1 MDDELIDSLQ
11 AVPLWKTVPLD
22 LPNSCLMI
30 NSNFVQK
37 ELTYNINA
45 FDGSHFWQESVT
57 KKDFLKKCKQSF
69 AAAVGVQ
76 KEKIMEPEAPHLSRI
91 VMTKANDFDKL
102 MEQIRDKLSTVSSR
116 EKVQLLTLTPESWS
130 IKEASSYF
138 QELNPKIEANLDYIF
153 NEIKTKC
160 DELSCKEKFNVYKE
174 QDDTALRILL
184 KFKLSQ
190 EVPFSWRF
198 DLAKMSNNSLIA
210 QNMLLSL
217 FSIIGELSKRQNE
230 LFSIIEKKD
239 VEIQDMKDQG
249 ATPSR
254 RNLETELFV
263 SSTFLQQRF
272 QSEAGVKEQDT
283 DQEVTSNT
291 STQMTSL
298 ADEEGSTS
306 TCLHQN
312 SEIFKSVLISN
323 LRHSKDEDLTRRE
336 IIEKKLAEKASGT
349 RSKPKRKKINL

>member
-57 KKDFLKKCKQSF
+57 KKDFLKKCK
-69 AAAVGVQ
+69 
-76 KEKIMEPEAPHLSRI
+76 
-91 VMTKANDFDKL
+91 
-102 MEQIRDKLSTVSSR
+102 
-116 EKVQLLTLTPESWS
+116 
-130 IKEASSYF
+130 
-138 QELNPKIEANLDYIF
+138 ELNPKIEANLDYIF

-160 DELSCKEKFNVYKE
+160 DELSCKEKFNVYK
-174 QDDTALRILL
+174 
-184 KFKLSQ
+184 
-190 EVPFSWRF
+190 
-198 DLAKMSNNSLIA
+198 IA

-272 QSEAGVKEQDT
+272 QSEEFSEVVANPIKAFTDEHCQKLFGKVVLRRQDGKMSSHDRVKEQDT

-312 SEIFKSVLISN
+312 S
-323 LRHSKDEDLTRRE
+323 DEDLTRRE

>member
-57 KKDFLKKCKQSF
+57 KKDFLKKCK
-69 AAAVGVQ
+69 
-76 KEKIMEPEAPHLSRI
+76 
-91 VMTKANDFDKL
+91 
-102 MEQIRDKLSTVSSR
+102 
-116 EKVQLLTLTPESWS
+116 
-130 IKEASSYF
+130 
-138 QELNPKIEANLDYIF
+138 ELNPKIEANLDYIF

-272 QSEAGVKEQDT
+272 QSEEFSEVVANPIKAFTDEHCQKLFGKVVLRRQDGKMSSHDRVKEQDT

-312 SEIFKSVLISN
+312 SGTAFNVAGGK
-323 LRHSKDEDLTRRE
+323 R
-336 IIEKKLAEKASGT
+336 IIGKQQQQQKT
-349 RSKPKRKKINL
+349 